1 MNRSFS
7 RRRSYSRFNRSRF
20 ARRSYGGTSNTVVR
34 RARGNM
40 RAANNQNDVSN
51 VVINL
56 LKPIYA
62 GVSLGFS
69 VTHRGE
75 GNAYLRTDK
84 AYDLGTA
91 AINIYDLLRQ
101 SDFFA
106 SYAGMYDQFRISSVK
121 VKLTP
126 VQWSVFDQSRSISNV
141 VTPGMK
147 DLGPSYISSRTLGT
161 VVWPPAQPDEAD
173 PGNAPNPVGVPS
185 PSMYEIN
192 PDYINGTEET
202 ATNPRYIVPG
212 IDPNIPGNYVAIPND
227 DIYDIAYA
235 DWDARGINY
244 VVNVKGPGIR
254 ATGNE
259 VNNQW
264 RGIAGTFTDGTVTY
278 GNEMVNGGI
287 ADGINNSSPYC
298 YPQALT
304 VVTAWDRTG
313 LTPTQ
318 FVKLNDGRF
327 IDDNTGAAYYLP
339 AVEDKG
345 YYFCSIGDTITTY
358 SSSQTKQL
366 VGGSSFNHVRYLY
379 PSSVQEKSTYYSTDS
394 LREQFDNTDDA
405 PAGYTDSKYVYNP
418 VDVNDNDA
426 NPIWTTIKPE
436 ELTNIY
442 ESPSVPF
449 KPTLLVGI
457 LGHNDVTW
465 NSVNNGQAADDSV
478 VAYNMIKPVKFNLE
492 FDIGVTFRGLRKAQ
506 VM

>member
-7 RRRSYSRFNRSRF
+7 SRRSYSRFNRSRF

-161 VVWPPAQPDEAD
+161 VVWPPQQQDEAD

-202 ATNPRYIVPG
+202 ATNPKYFVPG
-212 IDPNIPGNYVAIPND
+212 IDPNIPGNYVEIPND
-227 DIYDIAYA
+227 EIYDLAYA
-235 DWDARGINY
+235 DWDAKGISF

-259 VNNQW
+259 IANQW

-278 GNEMVNGGI
+278 GNEMVNSGI

-318 FVKLNDGRF
+318 IVLLMNR
-327 IDDNTGAAYYLP
+327 YYN
-339 AVEDKG
+339 K
-345 YYFCSIGDTITTY
+345 
-358 SSSQTKQL
+358 
-366 VGGSSFNHVRYLY
+366 
-379 PSSVQEKSTYYSTDS
+379 
-394 LREQFDNTDDA
+394 
-405 PAGYTDSKYVYNP
+405 
-418 VDVNDNDA
+418 
-426 NPIWTTIKPE
+426 
-436 ELTNIY
+436 
-442 ESPSVPF
+442 
-449 KPTLLVGI
+449 
-457 LGHNDVTW
+457 
-465 NSVNNGQAADDSV
+465 
-478 VAYNMIKPVKFNLE
+478 
-492 FDIGVTFRGLRKAQ
+492 
-506 VM
+506 